1 MEAEHPSGGHA
12 AAFAPGLTDPSIA
25 APEDVIAAPGKLVV
39 KRYNVYRNNVTVSLI
54 DALAAVYPAIQR
66 ITGADFFRAMARF
79 HLRATPPTSPLLFE
93 YGRDFPAFIES
104 YEYAREM
111 PWLADIARIERAWL
125 DAYHAAD
132 LPVLAAEALAGIEP
146 ASLAEV
152 RFTPHPAARV
162 VRSRYP
168 AVAIFAMNRNDGPV
182 TPFRSGEAEDALV
195 TRPEHEV
202 LVSRLPAGGAAFLTH
217 LLEGASLGEAVAAAF
232 QEAPSFDIQ
241 ANLAGMLSAG
251 VFSSIQL
258 GD

>member
-1 MEAEHPSGGHA
+1 MRPENPSGGHA
-12 AAFAPGLTDPSIA
+12 TAFALGLTDPSIT
-25 APEDVIAAPGKLVV
+25 APEDVIAAPGKRVA

-104 YEYAREM
+104 YDM
-111 PWLADIARIERAWL
+111 PWLADTARIERAWL

-182 TPFRSGEAEDALV
+182 TPLRSSEAEDALV

-251 VFSSIQL
+251 VFNGIQH

>member
-1 MEAEHPSGGHA
+1 MQAEHPSGGHA

-25 APEDVIAAPGKLVV
+25 PPEDVVAAPGKGVV

-66 ITGADFFRAMARF
+66 ITGADFLRAMARF

-104 YEYAREM
+104 YKYAR
-111 PWLADIARIERAWL
+111 D
-125 DAYHAAD
+125 
-132 LPVLAAEALAGIEP
+132 ALACGYRAHRARVAGCLSRSRP
-146 ASLAEV
+146 ACARCRGVSRDRTGVSLAEV

-182 TPFRSGEAEDALV
+182 TPFRSSEAEDALV

-232 QEAPSFDIQ
+232 HEAPSFDIQ

-251 VFSSIQL
+251 VFSSIQH